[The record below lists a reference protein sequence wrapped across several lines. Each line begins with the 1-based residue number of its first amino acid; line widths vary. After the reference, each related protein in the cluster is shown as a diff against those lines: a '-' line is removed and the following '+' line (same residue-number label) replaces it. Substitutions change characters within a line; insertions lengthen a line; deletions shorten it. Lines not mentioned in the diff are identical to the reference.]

1 LNQTP
6 EIHFCEKLIAQFQI
20 TDFDYEVSKY
30 AFNLSIENGS
40 LSFEEGISSGKPDVS
55 IKIPE
60 GIFNT
65 VLLEELSWDEA
76 FIGYW
81 CRFYR
86 DENIYH
92 TGFWRLLQAPYYL
105 KSSASLYA
113 QNLLDGE
120 DNIASLISRDNGK
133 LIESVLN
140 RYGLYCGACH
150 KSTSETIKQAAA
162 YHGLGEAET
171 HRLIKELN
179 TIITSES

>member
-1 LNQTP
+1 
-6 EIHFCEKLIAQFQI
+6 
-20 TDFDYEVSKY
+20 
-30 AFNLSIENGS
+30 
-40 LSFEEGISSGKPDVS
+40 
-55 IKIPE
+55 
-60 GIFNT
+60 
-65 VLLEELSWDEA
+65 
-76 FIGYW
+76 
-81 CRFYR
+81 
-86 DENIYH
+86 
-92 TGFWRLLQAPYYL
+92 LLQAPYYL
-105 KSSASLYA
+105 KSSSYLYA